1 MVAAKDS
8 VGLSGS
14 IPVKVDQVEKLLGGE
29 S

>member
-1 MVAAKDS
+1 MVKAKDT

-14 IPVKVDQVEKLLGGE
+14 IPVKVDQVEELLGDE